1 MDRPRAS
8 LPPSAEA
15 GDPRRGSGEGTTAP
29 EPAQAAP
36 ARAAG
41 TRRRRRGRGLAGLV
55 LLHLAAPVVALWR
68 FVDALPPL
76 DLAPAGLRSTVVLD
90 RDGRLL
96 RPFATADGRW
106 RLPVTGAQVDPRF
119 RAMLMAYEDR
129 RFARHPGID
138 PVATLRA
145 AGQWLAAGRI
155 VSGGSTLSMQVA
167 RLVEPRAERSLA
179 AKLRQM
185 VRAVQL
191 EQRLGKDGVL
201 DLYLALAPYGGPVE
215 GLRAASLAYFG
226 REPARLSFAESA
238 LLVALPQAPEARRP
252 DRFPGAAR
260 RARDRVLA
268 IATAQGVVTAAE
280 AEAARTEPVPSAR
293 KPFPML
299 AAHAAEA
306 AHAADPGAHAI
317 RLTLDGRLQ
326 ASLETL
332 AAERAAAQGPGISA
346 ALLALDNRTGA
357 VLAQVGSPGYLDAS
371 RAGAIDMTGAIRSPG
386 SALKPFIYALAFE
399 TGLAHPETQLD
410 DRPVRFAGAYAP
422 ENFDLGYQ
430 GSVTARRAL
439 QLSLN
444 VPAVDLLE
452 GVGPARLIA
461 RLRAAG
467 ARIDLPRDTAP
478 GLPVALGGLGITL
491 TDLARLFAGLARQG
505 LVPNLTRRVGDASG
519 GVSGE
524 GTGAPPQEARIT
536 EAVAAWYVADILR
549 GAPPPENA
557 LAGRIAYK
565 TGTSYGY
572 RDALAV
578 GFDRRVTLAV
588 WVGRPDGNA
597 VPGLVGRVVAAPILF
612 DAFAR
617 FGGEPD
623 PVPMP
628 HDALVT
634 TTAGLPPPLRH
645 IRRDIPK
652 TLSAALGGA
661 LKIAYPPD
669 GARIDLGLSEPEPAP
684 APSLALKA
692 LGGVPPLTWM
702 VDGLPVAGGA
712 RRQSAWAPDG
722 AGFARISVMDATGA
736 SDSVMVR
743 LE

>member
-1 MDRPRAS
+1 M
-8 LPPSAEA
+8 
-15 GDPRRGSGEGTTAP
+15 
-29 EPAQAAP
+29 
-36 ARAAG
+36 
-41 TRRRRRGRGLAGLV
+41 AGLLF
-55 LLHLAAPVVALWR
+55 LLLPTLALWR
-68 FVDALPPL
+68 FVDTLPPL
-76 DLAPAGLRSTVVLD
+76 DLTQAQLRSTVVLD
-90 RDGRLL
+90 REGRLL

-106 RLPVTGAQVDPRF
+106 RLPVTGSQVDPRF
-119 RAMLMAYEDR
+119 LAMLTAYEDR
-129 RFARHPGID
+129 RFASHPGID
-138 PVATLRA
+138 PAATLRA
-145 AGQWLAAGRI
+145 AGQWLTAGRI

-191 EQRLGKDGVL
+191 ERRLGKDGVR

-215 GLRAASLAYFG
+215 GVRAASLAYFG

-252 DRFPGAAR
+252 DRFPHAAR
-260 RARDRVLA
+260 RARDRVLD
-268 IATAQGVVTAAE
+268 IAARQGVITAAE
-280 AEAARTEPVPSAR
+280 AQAARAESVPTLR
-293 KPFPML
+293 RPFPML

-306 AHAADPGAHAI
+306 AHVADPAAQVV

-332 AAERAAAQGPGISA
+332 ATERAAALGPGISA
-346 ALLALDNRTGA
+346 AILAIDNRTGA

-430 GSVTARRAL
+430 GTVTARRAL

-452 GVGPARLIA
+452 AVGPARFIA
-461 RLRAAG
+461 RLRAGG
-467 ARIDLPRDTAP
+467 ARVDLPRDTAP

-491 TDLARLFAGLARQG
+491 TDLARLFSGLARQG
-505 LVPNLTRRVGDASG
+505 LVPNVVRRLDGPPA
-519 GVSGE
+519 E
-524 GTGAPPQEARIT
+524 AAPEARIT
-536 EAVAAWYVADILR
+536 EAVAAWYVADTLR

-578 GFDRRVTLAV
+578 GFDRRVAIAV

-628 HDALVT
+628 RDALVT

-652 TLSAALGGA
+652 TLSAALGGT

-684 APSLALKA
+684 PASLALKA

-712 RRQSAWAPDG
+712 RRQSAWAPEG

-736 SDSVMVR
+736 SDSVVVR

>member
-1 MDRPRAS
+1 MVVAVAVAVLAS
-8 LPPSAEA
+8 AS
-15 GDPRRGSGEGTTAP
+15 
-29 EPAQAAP
+29 
-36 ARAAG
+36 
-41 TRRRRRGRGLAGLV
+41 AGL
-55 LLHLAAPVVALWR
+55 ALWR
-68 FVDALPPL
+68 FVATLPPL
-76 DLAPAGLRSTVVLD
+76 DLTQAEARSTVVLD
-90 RDGRLL
+90 RDGQLL
-96 RPFATADGRW
+96 RPFATQDGRW
-106 RLPVTGAQVDPRF
+106 RLPLTAAQVDPRM
-119 RAMLMAYEDR
+119 RAMLMAYEDQ
-129 RFARHPGID
+129 RFLQHPGID
-138 PVATLRA
+138 PAASVRA
-145 AGQWLAAGRI
+145 AWQWLSHRRI
-155 VSGGSTLSMQVA
+155 VSGASTLSMQVA
-167 RLVEPRAERSLA
+167 RLVEPRPERSLT

-191 EQRLGKDGVL
+191 ERRLGKAGLL

-238 LLVALPQAPEARRP
+238 LLVGLPQAPEARRP
-252 DRFPGAAR
+252 DRFPQRAR
-260 RARDRVLA
+260 AARDRVLDIVA
-268 IATAQGVVTAAE
+268 ARGVITVAE
-280 AEAARTEPVPSAR
+280 AQSAKAEPVPTAR
-293 KPFPML
+293 RPFPMV

-306 AHAADPGAHAI
+306 VVAGDPAARVI
-317 RLTLDGRLQ
+317 RLAIDGRLQ
-326 ASLETL
+326 ASLEQL
-332 AAERAAAQGPGISA
+332 AAERAAAMGPGISA
-346 ALLALDNRTGA
+346 AILALDNRTGA
-357 VLAQVGSPGYLDAS
+357 VIAQVGSPGYLDTTRS
-371 RAGAIDMTGAIRSPG
+371 GAIDMTGAIRSPG

-410 DRPVRFAGAYAP
+410 DRPVRFAGYAP
-422 ENFDLGYQ
+422 ENFDLGFQ

-452 GVGPARLIA
+452 AVGPARFIA
-461 RLRAAG
+461 RLRSAG

-491 TDLARLFAGLARQG
+491 TDLARLFSGLSRQG
-505 LVPNLTRRVGDASG
+505 LVPNLVRRLDGPAQ
-519 GVSGE
+519 VSLAE
-524 GTGAPPQEARIT
+524 GRIT
-536 EAVAAWYVADILR
+536 EPVAAWYVADTLR

-557 LAGRIAYK
+557 LPNRIAYK

-578 GFDRRVTLAV
+578 GFDRRVTIAV

-617 FGGEPD
+617 YGGEPEAVAK
-623 PVPMP
+623 PPE
-628 HDALVT
+628 ALVT

-669 GARIDLGLSEPEPAP
+669 GARIDLGLAESGPST
-684 APSLALKA
+684 SLALKA

-702 VDGLPVAGGA
+702 VDGLPVAGSA
-712 RRQSAWAPDG
+712 RRQSEWRPEG
-722 AGFARISVMDATGA
+722 AGFARISVMDASGA
-736 SDSVMVR
+736 SDSVLVR
-743 LE
+743 IE

>member
-1 MDRPRAS
+1 MRPC
-8 LPPSAEA
+8 PP
-15 GDPRRGSGEGTTAP
+15 
-29 EPAQAAP
+29 PAK
-36 ARAAG
+36 G
-41 TRRRRRGRGLAGLV
+41 GGGLAVVAGLILVV
-55 LLHLAAPVVALWR
+55 LLGSALALWR
-68 FVDALPPL
+68 FVDTLPPL
-76 DLAPAGLRSTVVLD
+76 DLTQAELRSTVVLD
-90 RDGRLL
+90 REGRLL

-106 RLPVTGAQVDPRF
+106 RLPVRGPQVDPRF
-119 RAMLMAYEDR
+119 LAMLTAYEDR
-129 RFARHPGID
+129 RFASHPGID
-138 PVATLRA
+138 PAASARA
-145 AGQWLAAGRI
+145 AWQWLTAGRI

-191 EQRLGKDGVL
+191 ERRLGKDGVR

-252 DRFPGAAR
+252 DRFPHAAR
-260 RARDRVLA
+260 RARDRVLD
-268 IATAQGVVTAAE
+268 IAAGQGVITPAE
-280 AEAARTEPVPSAR
+280 AQAARAEPVPAQR

-306 AHAADPGAHAI
+306 AHAADPAAQVI

-326 ASLETL
+326 ASLESL
-332 AAERAAAQGPGISA
+332 ATERAAAFGPGISA
-346 ALLALDNRTGA
+346 AILALDNRTGA

-410 DRPVRFAGAYAP
+410 DRPVRFAGYAP

-430 GSVTARRAL
+430 GTVTARRAL

-452 GVGPARLIA
+452 AVGAARFIA

-467 ARIDLPRDTAP
+467 ARIELPRDTAP

-491 TDLARLFAGLARQG
+491 TDLARLFSGLARQG
-505 LVPNLTRRVGDASG
+505 LVPNLTRRRDGPSA
-519 GVSGE
+519 E
-524 GTGAPPQEARIT
+524 APPEARIT
-536 EAVAAWYVADILR
+536 EAVAAWYVADTLR

-557 LAGRIAYK
+557 LPNRIAYK

-578 GFDRRVTLAV
+578 GFDRRVTIAV

-628 HDALVT
+628 REALVT

-652 TLSAALGGA
+652 TLSAALGAA
-661 LKIAYPPD
+661 LRIAYPPD
-669 GARIDLGLSEPEPAP
+669 GARIDLGLSEPEPVA
-684 APSLALKA
+684 AASLALKA

-702 VDGLPVAGGA
+702 VDGLPVGESP
-712 RRQSAWAPDG
+712 RRQSAWQPEG

-736 SDSVMVR
+736 SDSVVVR
-743 LE
+743 IE

>member
-1 MDRPRAS
+1 MRSPSVPEAR
-8 LPPSAEA
+8 LKPP
-15 GDPRRGSGEGTTAP
+15 P
-29 EPAQAAP
+29 Q
-36 ARAAG
+36 
-41 TRRRRRGRGLAGLV
+41 RGRGFLR
-55 LLHLAAPVVALWR
+55 AALGAFAVIVFGAISVWR
-68 FVDALPPL
+68 FIQTLPPL
-76 DLAPAGLRSTVVLD
+76 DLTQAELRSTVVLD
-90 RDGRLL
+90 REGRLL

-106 RLPVTGAQVDPRF
+106 RLPVTAPQVDPRYL
-119 RAMLMAYEDR
+119 AMLTAYEDR
-129 RFARHPGID
+129 RFASHPGID
-138 PVATLRA
+138 PAATLRA
-145 AGQWLAAGRI
+145 AWQWLAAGRI

-167 RLVEPRAERSLA
+167 RLVEPRSERSLR

-191 EQRLGKDGVL
+191 ERRFGKDGVL

-252 DRFPGAAR
+252 DRFPQAAR

-268 IATAQGVVTAAE
+268 IAVAQGVITAAE
-280 AEAARTEPVPSAR
+280 AQAARAEPVPASR
-293 KPFPML
+293 KSFPML

-306 AHAADPGAHAI
+306 AHAVDPAARVL

-332 AAERAAAQGPGISA
+332 ATERAASVGPGISA
-346 ALLALDNRTGA
+346 AILALDNRTGA

-371 RAGAIDMTGAIRSPG
+371 RSGAIDMTGAIRSPG

-410 DRPVRFAGAYAP
+410 DRPVRFTGYAP

-430 GSVTARRAL
+430 GTVTARRAL

-452 GVGPARLIA
+452 VVGPARFIA

-467 ARIDLPRDTAP
+467 ARIELPRDTAP

-491 TDLARLFAGLARQG
+491 TDLARLFSGLARQG
-505 LVPNLTRRVGDASG
+505 LVPNLTRRL
-519 GVSGE
+519 GE
-524 GTGAPPQEARIT
+524 APVEVTAEARIT
-536 EAVAAWYVADILR
+536 EGVAAWYVADSLR

-557 LAGRIAYK
+557 LPNRIAYK

-578 GFDRRVTLAV
+578 GFDRRVTIAV

-597 VPGLVGRVVAAPILF
+597 VPGLVGRVAAAPILF

-628 HDALVT
+628 REALVT

-652 TLSAALGGA
+652 TLSAAWGA
-661 LKIAYPPD
+661 TLKIAYPPD
-669 GARIDLGLSEPEPAP
+669 GARIGLGLSEPDPVPFASP
-684 APSLALKA
+684 DQKASLALKA

-702 VDGLPVAGGA
+702 VDGLPVAGGP
-712 RRQSAWAPDG
+712 RRQSAWEPEG

-743 LE
+743 IE